1 MYFVKTP
8 RYLKSVYPSLLWDV
22 PQPNTVFLTFDDGP
36 VPGVT
41 DVVLDILK
49 EKGIEATFFCIGDN
63 VRKHPAL
70 FTRILNEGH
79 VVGNHTNHH
88 LNGWKS
94 DNQVY
99 FDDVEACNEV
109 VDSHI
114 FRPPYGRIGFNQI
127 QELKKKFTI
136 VMWDVLSGDF
146 DVEIDAAKCIE
157 NVVENVTAGSII
169 VFHDS
174 IKASPRVLPAL
185 PAVIERLLAD
195 GYHFATITQKETE
208 SSPAPQI

>member
-8 RYLKSVYPSLLWDV
+8 RYLKTVYPSLLWDV
-22 PQPNTVFLTFDDGP
+22 PLSNTVFLTFDDGP

-41 DVVLDILK
+41 DVILDILK
-49 EKGIEATFFCIGDN
+49 EKRITATFFCIGDN
-63 VRKHPAL
+63 VRKYPAL
-70 FTRILNEGH
+70 FNRILNEGH

-99 FDDVEACNEV
+99 FDDIDACSEV
-109 VDSHI
+109 VDSLL

-146 DVEIDAAKCIE
+146 DIEIDAAKCIE
-157 NVVENVTAGSII
+157 NVVENVTDGSII

-174 IKASPRVLPAL
+174 EKASPRVLPAL
-185 PAVIERLLAD
+185 PVVIEQLTAN
-195 GYHFATITQKETE
+195 GYQFGTISPKETLKQV
-208 SSPAPQI
+208 PQI